1 MQQLEKH
8 FLCLIIWSN
17 QNHFIKLGKIKTDDC
32 PSCGLNRTYPY
43 LSYENQTKVAVLCG
57 RNTVQIRTVESRQ
70 YNFDD
75 IEKVLKKLGEVD
87 RNPYLLSCQLDEYR
101 VVIFRDGRVF
111 IHGTNDISKAKQ
123 LYYRVFG

>member
-1 MQQLEKH
+1 M
-8 FLCLIIWSN
+8 FDIWSN

-75 IEKVLKKLGEVD
+75 IEKVLKTGGSRSE
-87 RNPYLLSCQLDEYR
+87 S
-101 VVIFRDGRVF
+101 VF
-111 IHGTNDISKAKQ
+111 TILPT
-123 LYYRVFG
+123 R